1 MKKIIILLAAGL
13 LAAGPAAPCAADS
26 FCSCAPKRAS
36 VRESFEHSAAVF
48 RGEVVEMQRAEPGRM
63 PPTPFRSVRL
73 RVAERWKGAAGDT
86 VTVLTSWND
95 GVCGFQ
101 FTLHAGYVVYARDL
115 SPEVPLFVHQCGRT
129 WTSKD
134 AGREIR
140 TLRRISGAGARDQ
153 APPRAGSAPPGT
165 RNER

>member
-1 MKKIIILLAAGL
+1 MKRIAILLVPVLLAA
-13 LAAGPAAPCAADS
+13 APAAPCAADS
-26 FCSCAPKRAS
+26 FCSCGKRAS

-48 RGEVVEMQRAEPGRM
+48 RGQVVEMQQAEPGRM
-63 PPTPFRSVRL
+63 PPTPFRWVRL

-86 VTVLTSWND
+86 ITVLTSWND

-101 FTLHAGYVVYARDL
+101 FTQDAGYVVYARDL
-115 SPEVPLFVHQCGRT
+115 SPEVPLFVSQCGRT

-140 TLRRISGAGARDQ
+140 ALRRISGSGAR
-153 APPRAGSAPPGT
+153 S
-165 RNER
+165 